1 MEGTKESIR
10 KQIVVVGAGISGLS
24 AAYYLQKA
32 VAEQNLQADIILA
45 EAGEHIGGKIKT
57 DYVEDFVI
65 EGGPDC
71 FLRQKPWAY
80 QLAKELGIETGVIGT
95 NDERRKTFVLDKQKL
110 VPLPDG
116 VMLIIPTKIKP
127 FLFSPLFSWPGK
139 LRMGLDLLIPKF
151 VGDEDESIG
160 QFVRRRLGKEA
171 LEKLAEPLLSGI
183 HVSDPEK
190 QSLLATFPRFRNLE
204 KKHGSLIMG
213 MLAAKRHP
221 APAPSSNGQPKSLF
235 LSFKEGMGYFVQ
247 QLELSLNKTTILKNK
262 KLLKLTPGVQHRY
275 QLIFEDKTEVQADA
289 VVLAVPSFAAA
300 EILSDFSDDLYNDLL
315 AIPYVSTATI
325 SLAYPKSAFPKGLEG
340 FGFLVPRTENR
351 QITAC
356 TWSSIKFNH
365 RANEEHILMRCFIGG
380 PGKEEQVDW
389 NDAAVRNVIQSELK
403 DLLGI
408 TAAPLFM
415 KIYRWEKANPQYEVG
430 HLNLV
435 KQIKQL
441 VSEKAPYVYL
451 AGSAFEGVGIPDC
464 VRQGKESALSL
475 ITALFETEVLQ

>member
-1 MEGTKESIR
+1 
-10 KQIVVVGAGISGLS
+10 
-24 AAYYLQKA
+24 
-32 VAEQNLQADIILA
+32 
-45 EAGEHIGGKIKT
+45 
-57 DYVEDFVI
+57 
-65 EGGPDC
+65 
-71 FLRQKPWAY
+71 
-80 QLAKELGIETGVIGT
+80 
-95 NDERRKTFVLDKQKL
+95 
-110 VPLPDG
+110 
-116 VMLIIPTKIKP
+116 MLIIPTKIKP

-139 LRMGLDLLIPKF
+139 LRMGMDLLIPKF

-213 MLAAKRHP
+213 MLASKRHP
-221 APAPSSNGQPKSLF
+221 APPSNNGQPNSLF

-247 QLELSLNKTTILKNK
+247 QLERSLTKTTILKNK
-262 KLLKLTPGVQHRY
+262 NLLKISSGSQRRY
-275 QLIFEDKTEVQADA
+275 ELIFEDNTEVQADA

-300 EILSDFSDDLYNDLL
+300 EILSDFGDDLHSDLL
-315 AIPYVSTATI
+315 TIPYVSTATI

-389 NDAAVRNVIQSELK
+389 NDAVVKNVIQSELK

-441 VSEKAPYVYL
+441 VSEKVPYVYL
-451 AGSAFEGVGIPDC
+451 TGSAFDGVGIPDC

-475 ITALFETEVLQ
+475 IAALFETEVLQ